1 MMTYSLSLLAIVVSF
16 AGAAL
21 HADDATGIFR
31 ISVASNGEEAV
42 SLPFEPFGDG
52 LPGSYLVGPFIGDGG
67 AGSDV
72 LHHFSAAFGGLFAYA
87 FSSDGWLAQN
97 GADGPAA
104 RPGDA
109 FLLSPGLGGC
119 LDAFVYGRVPKTA
132 TLTSILPP
140 GENLLSYGFPSLTL
154 AANGLPAGLSPPV
167 GWDGNGVWD
176 DFLPWQRAFAVT
188 NTEEYP
194 VAWIR
199 SRPYP
204 RLRSGYPVVSG
215 MAVDAED
222 GRAELLVS
230 TGGTPTDI
238 LAADSFDGYPS
249 DVGWAHLERRDGAST
264 AFRWRDGRLIGG
276 MADGSARF
284 YMVSDAK
291 RDTDGDGVPDAVERH
306 VYGTSPFLVDTDGDG
321 VDDGLELAWSSDPR
335 VPDQL
340 GSFSFVE
347 PFELPTVRPGDI
359 DGQNGWVT
367 DGPDAA
373 VVQRDVVRS
382 GEGALKVDG
391 GASGSGTLDV
401 FHSITCEADVVWADI
416 HINVCDGVSPAE
428 LVEDGLLSY
437 AFDPQGHPI
446 ITDGDSVRTNTA
458 FCVARPAGWR
468 RCTCRMDFRN
478 RIWDFYVD
486 GLLAGSGLAMRGDAE
501 RASRFG
507 FSGCGTVDDVNI
519 STVRPHG
526 LSSDGDEMPDE
537 WEFRHFGN
545 LDRDGTGDFDG
556 DGISDLAEFRA
567 GTDPLL
573 PDIDTDGDGLPD
585 WWELA
590 NGLDHFAAGRN
601 GKPMFHEPFEPPDI
615 AAGDIDGQNG
625 WVVGGNGTVR
635 AQGETVHS
643 GAGALKFNAEVPSDG
658 METVCA
664 SHAVTA
670 ASEIVWMDI
679 RQLGATGLP
688 DGDLLDRS
696 IASYFF
702 DDTGHPVMTDG
713 DRLFTNRFCS
723 AAAPHEWLRCTSMLD
738 FENRIWDFYVN
749 GIIVGRGLAM
759 RSSRRMIS
767 SVKIEGCSGTVDD
780 ILVTGE
786 RPEGLSS
793 DGDGMPDE
801 WELVH
806 FGTLGRDGSGDAD
819 GDGLSDTDEFRA
831 GTDPS
836 VRDTDGDGMPD
847 GWEAANGLDPLDPSD
862 AALDPDGDGVPNIDE
877 YVHDGDPHL
886 DEPDPRIRRQGLRT
900 EFWRTTRKQAT
911 VPDFA
916 DLMPSDVSISP
927 RVDHPAVPWFE
938 DGTAPG
944 NYFACRMEG
953 FIFIPSDGRY
963 TFHLTSN
970 AGAILHLDGA
980 VALSDPAAHSARER
994 NVAMYLG
1001 RGYHAIR
1008 IDCYKNTGS
1017 EILLLEWSGAGIER
1031 AVVPDSAFCH
1041 FPVEEP
1047 LPPGYARGLDVAYYA
1062 LSASC
1067 GSMPDVSALAPAAT
1081 CVVARVCQPRT
1092 VEAWE
1097 GAPPSL
1103 VDRFASVHE
1112 GALLAP
1118 RSGLYTFT
1126 LTSDDGARLW
1136 IDGEKVIDHATAHGW
1151 ASRKAPVPLSQG
1163 VHEIRVE
1170 HFENTG
1176 SAGLQLSWSKDGTP
1190 SEVIPAR
1197 FFLRPSGELI
1207 DTDGDGMPDWWEDQH
1222 GLDPTDP
1229 SDAAFDPDA
1238 DGLTNLE
1245 EFRAG
1250 TDPHRADTE
1259 GDGLPDRWEIMH
1271 GTCPFLPDALADPDG
1286 DGLLNI
1292 EEFTHH
1298 TDPLCADT
1306 DGDGCVDGLEV
1317 HNVRSDPLVA
1327 DIDWATPVKVGD
1339 TVSGAS
1345 AASSTGTW
1353 RVGVDG
1359 EIYAAERAGSL
1370 TWCLDVPEGGADA
1383 LAVRVEQHEFYSKV
1397 STFDLSLKVDG
1408 LCVSRQTVTAP
1419 YGYPTDAF
1427 FFLPEI
1433 SAGRHEFMIVWHNW
1447 EVNTFLAVHDL
1458 RFVRFGGPDT
1468 DENGLV
1474 DWKDHRNS
1482 SSTALESMPFESLV
1496 SPLCVEGRDLWRDVL
1511 EINVS
1516 YPETNATFAAIKTI
1530 GDGFY
1535 ADIPLSD
1542 EGCTVISL
1550 ADRTLS
1556 NAFPVVWSEFNPYSG
1571 AYATNAIVVRRND
1584 SLRIA
1589 GYGHS
1594 ESTVT
1599 VSRATSEGE
1608 WVGVSNW
1615 IQTTSSPYRFD
1626 TPGLHLVS
1634 VAANGL
1640 LGAHEAVALVDVMD
1654 SRFPS
1659 RNPAVQMDEMQDMFC
1674 PSLSPRSL
1682 IEHDPEL
1689 LVEASILDSEGVNL
1703 SLLTHTSHDL
1713 GLVSRID
1720 ENGAIFDAIQVT
1732 PVWFDNGSYYHV
1744 AQTYPDGSQLV
1755 EVSLLLGAMPQGMSI
1770 KLEIFVSGVTFED
1783 GTRTKVLTADHLDEN
1798 GHCSVRFVKARGVT
1812 SSVCHR
1818 TYLYQDGKLIYTNK

>member
-72 LHHFSAAFGGLFAYA
+72 LHHFSAASGGLFAYA

-97 GADGPAA
+97 GADGPAV

-321 VDDGLELAWSSDPR
+321 VDDGLELAWGSDPR

-373 VVQRDVVRS
+373 VVQRDVVHS

-643 GAGALKFNAEVPSDG
+643 GAGALKFNAEVSPDG

-738 FENRIWDFYVN
+738 FANRIWDFYVN
-749 GIIVGRGLAM
+749 GIMVGRGLAM
-759 RSSRRMIS
+759 RGSRRMIS
-767 SVKIEGCSGTVDD
+767 SVKIEGGSGTVDD

-877 YVHDGDPHL
+877 YVHGGDPHL

-1001 RGYHAIR
+1001 RGYHAIC

-1151 ASRKAPVPLSQG
+1151 ASRKATVPLSQG

-1222 GLDPTDP
+1222 GLDSADP

-1250 TDPHRADTE
+1250 TDPHRADTD
-1259 GDGLPDRWEIMH
+1259 GDGLPDRWEIMQAL
-1271 GTCPFLPDALADPDG
+1271 CPFYSHDAFVDSDG
-1286 DGLLNI
+1286 DGALNI
-1292 EEFTHH
+1292 EEFTMG
-1298 TDPLCADT
+1298 TDVWTADT
-1306 DGDGCVDGLEV
+1306 DGDGVSDGDEMHV
-1317 HNVRSDPLVA
+1317 CFSDPTA
-1327 DIDWATPVKVGD
+1327 GDFDGGFATNAVL
-1339 TVSGAS
+1339 
-1345 AASSTGTW
+1345 AASDVDAAYGCWYSTDGEVLLAGRSGTVMYTNDLYAAYSGCFAI
-1353 RVGVDG
+1353 RLKAAFSGPYDAELVCTVDG
-1359 EIYAAERAGSL
+1359 ERIGVVRLPSSGDVRTNDVAFLTRWLRPGLHEMTFELQNFANGAEFHYWDVVVGEPTGPDADGSGQPDWIEARMRNSC
-1370 TWCLDVPEGGADA
+1370 TDRGGAI
-1383 LAVRVEQHEFYSKV
+1383 RSKV
-1397 STFDLSLKVDG
+1397 SPFCLRGRAIVPPEVEAADMMLPVRPL
-1408 LCVSRQTVTAP
+1408 P
-1419 YGYPTDAF
+1419 YSG
-1427 FFLPEI
+1427 
-1433 SAGRHEFMIVWHNW
+1433 WW
-1447 EVNTFLAVHDL
+1447 
-1458 RFVRFGGPDT
+1458 
-1468 DENGLV
+1468 
-1474 DWKDHRNS
+1474 
-1482 SSTALESMPFESLV
+1482 
-1496 SPLCVEGRDLWRDVL
+1496 
-1511 EINVS
+1511 
-1516 YPETNATFAAIKTI
+1516 
-1530 GDGFY
+1530 
-1535 ADIPLSD
+1535 ADIPLCMTNGTAATVTY
-1542 EGCTVISL
+1542 EGGMKTETVQIAWERFNVMEEGDTVIRRGDALLLSL
-1550 ADRTLS
+1550 GEA
-1556 NAFPVVWSEFNPYSG
+1556 A
-1571 AYATNAIVVRRND
+1571 
-1584 SLRIA
+1584 
-1589 GYGHS
+1589 
-1594 ESTVT
+1594 
-1599 VSRATSEGE
+1599 EGE
-1608 WVGVSNW
+1608 ILVDGTP
-1615 IQTTSSPYRFD
+1615 IQILDGGICPYRFD
-1626 TPGLHLVS
+1626 ADGDHVVEGLCGGLTNAVAVKVVGSSLPGEMPVWRGKVNTFHVQGSGFEEMAVAVDKGAEIVQASATNGVCTGLLSVPAAGRPVALSFEIPNPDAS
-1634 VAANGL
+1634 VAGSM
-1640 LGAHEAVALVDVMD
+1640 ALKPF
-1654 SRFPS
+1654 S
-1659 RNPAVQMDEMQDMFC
+1659 AYYT
-1674 PSLSPRSL
+1674 L
-1682 IEHDPEL
+1682 
-1689 LVEASILDSEGVNL
+1689 EGK
-1703 SLLTHTSHDL
+1703 
-1713 GLVSRID
+1713 
-1720 ENGAIFDAIQVT
+1720 
-1732 PVWFDNGSYYHV
+1732 YYV
-1744 AQTYPDGSQLV
+1744 FKVL
-1755 EVSLLLGAMPQGMSI
+1755 
-1770 KLEIFVSGVTFED
+1770 ED
-1783 GTRTKVLTADHLDEN
+1783 GTRVVEN
-1798 GHCSVRFVKARGVT
+1798 RLSAFDVPASVSLRMT
-1812 SSVCHR
+1812 SSSGICFEDGSGRLNLNAESFGPTGDHVYRFYVPAGVDHPCQFLRAYH
-1818 TYLYQDGKLIYTNK
+1818 DGKEIAQ